1 MVAITGPGGHTRGA
15 RIGQHCCQQR
25 ANLAPS
31 ICIGPMHIYICT
43 SGGVRVDSEVTVHL
57 EDVILSNTAKKQ
69 LDLQISKHGDRVWLH
84 GDNRS

>member
-1 MVAITGPGGHTRGA
+1 
-15 RIGQHCCQQR
+15 
-25 ANLAPS
+25 
-31 ICIGPMHIYICT
+31 MHIYICT

-57 EDVILSNTAKKQ
+57 EDVILSDTAKKQ